1 MASIFVFWQMAK
13 LLWMEMVFEE
23 SVVWALTIV
32 VSLFCFTRGMGCLKA
47 LASSSLHDCGKSR
60 TEHLTHSG
68 NSTAEGGGY
77 IAALP
82 SNLRGRKK
90 SKNEAE
96 RKAIIASQESSFS
109 RSQAPNIRHFL
120 KWHTLWHFTLPLGS
134 ALWLEIRSRRL
145 RSVFC

>member
-13 LLWMEMVFEE
+13 LFWMEMVFEE
-23 SVVWALTIV
+23 FVVWALTIT
-32 VSLFCFTRGMGCLKA
+32 VSLFCFTRGMGCLKV
-47 LASSSLHDCGKSR
+47 LASSSLHDRGQNR
-60 TEHLTHSG
+60 TGLLAHSG
-68 NSTAEGGGY
+68 DSTVEGWGY

-96 RKAIIASQESSFS
+96 RKAITAAQESSFS
-109 RSQAPNIRHFL
+109 SSRAPSIRDFL

-145 RSVFC
+145 RSVSC